1 MPPASATRPAL
12 SLATSLM
19 MARYNKL
26 RAAIRTNDN
35 PTLTITPLQL
45 SSLVAPPPALL
56 KITCPREPLLYRA
69 LAAAPDYE
77 RHDQITQPCLRCRN
91 TVKLGILAW
100 HTINKPGPTTIN
112 ARLIP
117 LPDTIHQLN

>member
-1 MPPASATRPAL
+1 MPAEPYGHSRTAMPPASATRPAL

-56 KITCPREPLLYRA
+56 TTYMYVVLVRTTVLCGGLRA
-69 LAAAPDYE
+69 
-77 RHDQITQPCLRCRN
+77 
-91 TVKLGILAW
+91 
-100 HTINKPGPTTIN
+100 
-112 ARLIP
+112 
-117 LPDTIHQLN
+117 